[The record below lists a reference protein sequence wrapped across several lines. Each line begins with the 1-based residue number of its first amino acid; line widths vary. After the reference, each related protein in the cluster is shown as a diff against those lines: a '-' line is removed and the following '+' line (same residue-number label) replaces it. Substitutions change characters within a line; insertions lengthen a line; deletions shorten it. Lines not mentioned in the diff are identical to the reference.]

1 MSPAG
6 KKADLMSLASGT
18 HRHRSADWEQNAV
31 LEFQK
36 AMGFAADGRVGQE
49 TWKKLLLP

>member
-36 AMGFAADGRVGQE
+36 AMRLTADGMVGRQ